1 MNKAGETA
9 GVITYRFSFNELA
22 ITRSRL
28 ESLMGYD
35 PGAIPEPFTQI
46 IDEILSLAGNY
57 CNIRGGFII
66 KDNLHFSKDAH
77 LLSVDKVTFNLQKMV
92 YGQLKGAG
100 EIAVFVCTA
109 GPGISD
115 WSKELMTEG
124 DLTRGYMVDIVGSEV
139 VETAMDRAQMMLSEQ
154 MNVSGL
160 KISNRYS
167 PGYCRWD
174 VSEQHKLFS
183 LLPDHFCGVR
193 LSDKALMSPIKSISG
208 IIGIGENVQYHSY
221 TCNICD
227 SQNCPYRNRRL
238 QRGMAQ
244 RATPD

>member
-1 MNKAGETA
+1 MKKASETA
-9 GVITYRFSFNELA
+9 KVLTYRFSFNELA
-22 ITRSRL
+22 ITQSRL

-35 PGAIPEPFTQI
+35 PGAMPEPITPI
-46 IDEILSLAGNY
+46 LNEILSLAGNY
-57 CNIRGGFII
+57 CDIRAGLIM

-77 LLSVDKVTFNLQKMV
+77 LLSVGKVTFNLQEIV

-115 WSKELMTEG
+115 WSKKLMTEG
-124 DLTRGYMVDIVGSEV
+124 DLTTGYMVDIVGSEV
-139 VETAMDRAQMMLSEQ
+139 VETAMDRAQTMFAQQ
-154 MNVSGL
+154 MNALGL
-160 KISNRYS
+160 KITNRYS
-167 PGYCRWD
+167 PGYCGWD

-193 LSDKALMSPIKSISG
+193 LSDAALMSPIKSVSG
-208 IIGIGENVQYHSY
+208 VIGIGENIQYHSY
-221 TCNICD
+221 TCKMCN
-227 SQNCPYRNRRL
+227 SQNCPYRNRKS

-244 RATPD
+244 